1 MTERERERECV
12 CVCAHAR
19 ATQRK
24 RMEKIKQEVKSG
36 SLGKLKLA
44 SRKPEINFFL
54 MTMTEG
60 DSKSR

>member
-1 MTERERERECV
+1 MCV
-12 CVCAHAR
+12 CVCVCVCVRAHAR
-19 ATQRK
+19 TRTTQRK

-44 SRKPEINFFL
+44 SLKPEINFFL

-60 DSKSR
+60 D

>member
-1 MTERERERECV
+1 MTQRERERERV
-12 CVCAHAR
+12 RVRAR

-44 SRKPEINFFL
+44 SLKPEINFFL

>member
-1 MTERERERECV
+1 MTEKVCV
-12 CVCAHAR
+12 CVRVC

-44 SRKPEINFFL
+44 SRKLEINFFL
-54 MTMTEG
+54 MMMTEG
-60 DSKSR
+60 D